1 MHLFILRDGLAPN
14 VKTRK
19 MEEVVRHR
27 RHVWIGERV
36 LSLALPGGGH
46 VLGGRPLL
54 GFTLLVTWFGTW
66 LAVQL
71 RDEFLVPSEGILPGG
86 LLTVAAAG
94 TVALLAW
101 LVGNLTAHEA
111 DTE

>member
-1 MHLFILRDGLAPN
+1 M
-14 VKTRK
+14 
-19 MEEVVRHR
+19 
-27 RHVWIGERV
+27 
-36 LSLALPGGGH
+36 
-46 VLGGRPLL
+46 
-54 GFTLLVTWFGTW
+54 
-66 LAVQL
+66 QL

-101 LVGNLTAHEA
+101 LVGNLSAHEA